1 MSDDTKFLEPGALE
15 NILIGAYDTF
25 VEENV
30 GIRAKAG
37 LTVSITR
44 EALGGCCEWCSKLA
58 GTYPYGEEPKEIYQK
73 HDNCT
78 CMVIA
83 KTDKGYTD
91 IWSKKQY
98 QTKREARENRIREL
112 ALEQGT
118 TEKHNRLRRM
128 AKNRGNEFSVQADL
142 KDFEYMSKSFRPKY
156 GATKTFT
163 RNVGVTKKAE
173 NVILKLKKVENSN
186 FEMYVEQSFTK
197 REKIVRL
204 AEKSMRTVSN
214 ELPIDFKTPRVLVID
229 FDKHK
234 IRDGS
239 IAAYNWVSGD
249 LFINSK
255 YDTEEKISGFLKEKP
270 GQFASTDIL
279 SPYRHELGHALYWDE
294 VKAIAKQNGIRYNA
308 EGQAKLILDTRIQE
322 FVHKMNDEGTSLE
335 HVSSYAWNGYK
346 YGSYGEVLAECYA
359 SRFEKEY
366 SMKLLEYVMEKA
378 L

>member
-1 MSDDTKFLEPGALE
+1 
-15 NILIGAYDTF
+15 
-25 VEENV
+25 
-30 GIRAKAG
+30 
-37 LTVSITR
+37 
-44 EALGGCCEWCSKLA
+44 
-58 GTYPYGEEPKEIYQK
+58 
-73 HDNCT
+73 
-78 CMVIA
+78 
-83 KTDKGYTD
+83 
-91 IWSKKQY
+91 
-98 QTKREARENRIREL
+98 
-112 ALEQGT
+112 
-118 TEKHNRLRRM
+118 M

-163 RNVGVTKKAE
+163 RNVGVTKKTE